1 MAQPATGAASGQIV
15 AIGGMDLSPTGDL
28 ALLHYLR
35 ELTSKERPRACYVPT
50 ASSEHLDHIVSF
62 YETAA
67 RLDLVAS
74 HLSLFHPPTADLRGY
89 LLENDLIFVGGGNT
103 KSLLALWREWGL
115 DAILREAWARGIVLA
130 GVSAGA
136 ICWFEQGIT
145 DSIPGPLTPLSCL
158 SYLPGSMCPHYDG
171 EAERRP
177 SFHRMLAE
185 GVIAPGYAAEDG
197 VGLHFVG
204 TRLERVVTSRP
215 GKAAYRLDLAG
226 DGAAREERMAAEALS
241 DDMAR
246 MVRER

>member
-15 AIGGMDLSPTGDL
+15 AIGGMNYSPTGDV
-28 ALLHYLR
+28 ALLRYLR
-35 ELTSKERPRACYVPT
+35 ELTGKQRPRACYLPT
-50 ASSEHLDHIVSF
+50 ASSEHLDHVVSF

-67 RLDLVAS
+67 RIDLVAS
-74 HLSLFHPPTADLRGY
+74 HLSLFQPPTADLHGY

-115 DAILREAWARGIVLA
+115 DAMLREAWDRGIVLA

-158 SYLPGSMCPHYDG
+158 GYLPGSMCPHYDG

-177 SFHRMLAE
+177 SFHRMLAQ
-185 GVIAPGYAAEDG
+185 GAIAPGYAAEDG

-204 TRLERVVTSRP
+204 TRLQRVVTSRP
-215 GKAAYRLDLAG
+215 GKAAYRLDRAD
-226 DGAAREERMAAEALS
+226 DGAVREEWMAAEAL
-241 DDMAR
+241 
-246 MVRER
+246 